1 MLPPALSNLKNLRE
15 LVLDDKSF
23 SGSLQ
28 STIGQLTELTEL
40 SVHANSFSGVLPAE
54 LGNLQK
60 LQSLDLSEKFLL
72 WVVRLCAKSREAVSS
87 PVEHLTLHYQENYP
101 KSDKKKY
108 KAQVLIDESTQAT
121 EPECLIPL
129 VLGVKQGLVVVPIW
143 DSNRRQISGMLTAS
157 NLILILMEEAGCFF
171 VVLKCVLA
179 PVAAA
184 SATSA
189 LRIPTI
195 GIGAETF

>member
-1 MLPPALSNLKNLRE
+1 MRRNIKLKRANERRYLRVLMSFVAHV
-15 LVLDDKSF
+15 LVLA
-23 SGSLQ
+23 
-28 STIGQLTELTEL
+28 I
-40 SVHANSFSGVLPAE
+40 
-54 LGNLQK
+54 
-60 LQSLDLSEKFLL
+60 LDWLILDFA
-72 WVVRLCAKSREAVSS
+72 RL
-87 PVEHLTLHYQENYP
+87 
-101 KSDKKKY
+101 
-108 KAQVLIDESTQAT
+108 VLIDESTQAT
-121 EPECLIPL
+121 EPECLIRL

-143 DSNRRQISGMLTAS
+143 DSNRRQISRMLTAS

-195 GIGAETF
+195 GIGAETFCSGQVN